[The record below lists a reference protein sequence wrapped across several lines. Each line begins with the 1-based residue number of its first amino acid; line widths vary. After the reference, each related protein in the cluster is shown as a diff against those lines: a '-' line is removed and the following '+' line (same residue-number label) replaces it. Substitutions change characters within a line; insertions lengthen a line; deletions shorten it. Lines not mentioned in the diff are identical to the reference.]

1 MIMKLIMVMTMMV
14 MMMAM
19 VMVIVVVMVLWFRL
33 DGIPIEMCSCVL
45 VVEVR
50 LETATHAA
58 ANDGELLQRI
68 RSARPAAVRL
78 GQRFQ
83 YGPPVAVRRVA
94 SCLASETMAV
104 SAMCNMVHQ
113 TQRL

>member
-50 LETATHAA
+50 ATRA
-58 ANDGELLQRI
+58 ANT
-68 RSARPAAVRL
+68 
-78 GQRFQ
+78 
-83 YGPPVAVRRVA
+83 GPLF
-94 SCLASETMAV
+94 SLFS
-104 SAMCNMVHQ
+104 
-113 TQRL
+113 